1 MEKIFFITAM
11 LFNAETLELEPKFN
25 QSVWF
30 YNRINCEAYVQSNFT
45 ILHEGLQLYL
55 DMEGDEREIAH
66 TLKSILIDPNGLLV
80 SSYPGDNWLPKE
92 VEKNIIE
99 NFKFAKF

>member
-55 DMEGDEREIAH
+55 DMEGDEREIQSMGCTEI
-66 TLKSILIDPNGLLV
+66 TLEELRKLLQ
-80 SSYPGDNWLPKE
+80 E
-92 VEKNIIE
+92 E
-99 NFKFAKF
+99 NTNTIAA

>member
-30 YNRINCEAYVQSNFT
+30 YERINCEAYVQQNFT
-45 ILHEGLQLYL
+45 ILHDGLQLYL
-55 DMEGDEREIAH
+55 DMEGDEREILSMGC
-66 TLKSILIDPNGLLV
+66 TETSLDELRKLIQ
-80 SSYPGDNWLPKE
+80 E
-92 VEKNIIE
+92 E
-99 NFKFAKF
+99 NTNTIAA

>member
-30 YNRINCEAYVQSNFT
+30 YERINCEAYVQQNFT
-45 ILHEGLQLYL
+45 ILHDGLQLYL
-55 DMEGDEREIAH
+55 DMEGDEREIQSMGC
-66 TLKSILIDPNGLLV
+66 TETSLDELRNLIQ
-80 SSYPGDNWLPKE
+80 E
-92 VEKNIIE
+92 E
-99 NFKFAKF
+99 NTNTIAA

>member
-30 YNRINCEAYVQSNFT
+30 YERINCEAYVQQNFT
-45 ILHEGLQLYL
+45 ILHDGLQLYL
-55 DMEGDEREIAH
+55 DMEGDTRKIESMGCTETTLEELRKLLQEENTNTIA
-66 TLKSILIDPNGLLV
+66 
-80 SSYPGDNWLPKE
+80 
-92 VEKNIIE
+92 
-99 NFKFAKF
+99 A

>member
-30 YNRINCEAYVQSNFT
+30 YERINCEAYVQQNFT
-45 ILHEGLQLYL
+45 ILHDGLQLYL
-55 DMEGDEREIAH
+55 DMEGDEREIRSMGC
-66 TLKSILIDPNGLLV
+66 TETSLDELRKLIQ
-80 SSYPGDNWLPKE
+80 E
-92 VEKNIIE
+92 E
-99 NFKFAKF
+99 NTNTIAA

>member
-30 YNRINCEAYVQSNFT
+30 YERINCEAYVQQNFT
-45 ILHEGLQLYL
+45 ILHDGLQLYL
-55 DMEGDEREIAH
+55 DMEGDDREIQSMGCSGT
-66 TLKSILIDPNGLLV
+66 TLDELRKLLQ
-80 SSYPGDNWLPKE
+80 E
-92 VEKNIIE
+92 E
-99 NFKFAKF
+99 NTNTIAA